1 MKEYNGIRRFL
12 GSHFIIPK
20 GQKLSKV
27 SWYHNYEFK
36 NVLMKKEYLVYDTI
50 GLISNVRGLLG
61 LFLGFSLFGI
71 TTNLV
76 ECLGLGPENKTTL

>member
-1 MKEYNGIRRFL
+1 M
-12 GSHFIIPK
+12 S
-20 GQKLSKV
+20 S
-27 SWYHNYEFK
+27 K

-50 GLISNVRGLLG
+50 GLISDLGELLG

-76 ECLGLGPENKTTL
+76 ECLGPKIRLLYNHIINNNQ